1 MLIYGISIVMGNIV
15 AMVGFL
21 YVTPISLAISVHLFV
36 IGHDAFI
43 GQAYYY
49 LRIHF
54 CNSCNAI

>member
-1 MLIYGISIVMGNIV
+1 MGNIV